1 MKTALVGRGKN
12 NCQAGIGIITTFTLI
27 ILTGS
32 GCSGTHKTTKT
43 ETTTT
48 YPNKGVVYQGGQ
60 QATTPVT
67 TSDDQEAVAKVV
79 TTSTTETKDEHP
91 GILGATLH
99 AIGYVISIPFII
111 IGGVFRT
118 IFGG

>member
-1 MKTALVGRGKN
+1 MKTALLGREKN
-12 NCQAGIGIITTFTLI
+12 NCQAAIGIITALTFI

-32 GCSGTHKTTKT
+32 GCAGTHKTTTT

-48 YPNKGVVYQGGQ
+48 YPNKGVIYQGDQ
-60 QATTPVT
+60 QTITTVT
-67 TSDDQEAVAKVV
+67 TSDDQEVVEKVE
-79 TTSTTETKDEHP
+79 TTTTTETKDKHP
-91 GILGATLH
+91 GVLGSTFH